1 MAEAVEDL
9 PVYKQIRRCI
19 AERIERGDYPTGSM
33 IPSENELAEEF
44 GTTRL
49 TIRSAMDELVKSGQ
63 IRRVQG
69 KGAFVG
75 HKWFDEHARKG
86 GFRQS
91 VLASGAT
98 PSVRILARS
107 KRYAG
112 PYYADLFGIGE
123 DDLLYSVRRLNCIDG
138 EPVSIEM
145 TLIPCLLFPGIEDV
159 DISVFSLYETYDM
172 LGRKPDKSIEK
183 VRPGGT
189 ADCPAHGLAGRG
201 GRQHPGR
208 GAGRHPDRQGRAGVH
223 HGRCDRRAGGHR
235 EFPGPE
241 SLHPHHERDQP
252 VDGRSR
258 RQDAG
263 GDQRVRKIKAFPL
276 GGRWPKAG

>member
-1 MAEAVEDL
+1 MADAVEDL

-75 HKWFDEHARKG
+75 HKWFDEHERKG

-98 PSVRILARS
+98 PSVRILTRS

-112 PYYADLFGIGE
+112 PYYADLFGIAE
-123 DDLLYSVRRLNCIDG
+123 D
-138 EPVSIEM
+138 EM

-159 DISVFSLYETYDM
+159 DISVFSLFETYDM
-172 LGRKPDKSIEK
+172 LGRKPDQSVEKLDIEALGARDASLLNLEPGDLALVLEGLTYDSSGQAIEHAKSF
-183 VRPGGT
+183 T
-189 ADCPAHGLAGRG
+189 RG
-201 GRQHPGR
+201 
-208 GAGRHPDRQGRAGVH
+208 
-223 HGRCDRRAGGHR
+223 
-235 EFPGPE
+235 
-241 SLHPHHERDQP
+241 
-252 VDGRSR
+252 
-258 RQDAG
+258 DAG
-263 GDQRVRKIKAFPL
+263 GYTYNY
-276 GGRWPKAG
+276 

>member
-1 MAEAVEDL
+1 M

-145 TLIPCLLFPGIEDV
+145 TLIRVCCSLA
-159 DISVFSLYETYDM
+159 SKTWTYRFSACMRPMTCWAESQINRL
-172 LGRKPDKSIEK
+172 RSSIL
-183 VRPGGT
+183 RRW
-189 ADCPAHGLAGRG
+189 AHAMRVCSILSRATW
-201 GRQHPGR
+201 P
-208 GAGRHPDRQGRAGVH
+208 RAGMP
-223 HGRCDRRAGGHR
+223 D
-235 EFPGPE
+235 
-241 SLHPHHERDQP
+241 L
-252 VDGRSR
+252 
-258 RQDAG
+258 
-263 GDQRVRKIKAFPL
+263 
-276 GGRWPKAG
+276 

>member
-1 MAEAVEDL
+1 MADAVEDL
-9 PVYKQIRRCI
+9 SVYKQIRRCI

-75 HKWFDEHARKG
+75 HKWFDEHERKG

-112 PYYADLFGIGE
+112 PYYADLFGIAE

-145 TLIPCLLFPGIEDV
+145 TLIPCLLFPGIEGV
-159 DISVFSLYETYDM
+159 DISVFSLFETYDM
-172 LGRKPDKSIEK
+172 LGRKPDQSVEKLDIEALGARDASLLNLEPGDLALVLEGLTYDSSGQAIEHAKSF
-183 VRPGGT
+183 T
-189 ADCPAHGLAGRG
+189 RG
-201 GRQHPGR
+201 
-208 GAGRHPDRQGRAGVH
+208 
-223 HGRCDRRAGGHR
+223 
-235 EFPGPE
+235 
-241 SLHPHHERDQP
+241 
-252 VDGRSR
+252 
-258 RQDAG
+258 DAG
-263 GDQRVRKIKAFPL
+263 GYTYNY
-276 GGRWPKAG
+276 

>member
-1 MAEAVEDL
+1 MADAVEDL

-75 HKWFDEHARKG
+75 HKWFDEHERKG

-98 PSVRILARS
+98 PSVRIGALQ
-107 KRYAG
+107 RYAG
-112 PYYADLFGIGE
+112 RIMPTCLASAE

-138 EPVSIEM
+138 EP
-145 TLIPCLLFPGIEDV
+145 
-159 DISVFSLYETYDM
+159 Y
-172 LGRKPDKSIEK
+172 
-183 VRPGGT
+183 
-189 ADCPAHGLAGRG
+189 
-201 GRQHPGR
+201 
-208 GAGRHPDRQGRAGVH
+208 
-223 HGRCDRRAGGHR
+223 
-235 EFPGPE
+235 
-241 SLHPHHERDQP
+241 
-252 VDGRSR
+252 RSR
-258 RQDAG
+258 
-263 GDQRVRKIKAFPL
+263 
-276 GGRWPKAG
+276 